1 MPFVSIVRNVGDRVK
16 GSQEDRIRP
25 GHIELC
31 LSGKIPVGRSSP
43 GVGTAKGV
51 YRRLG
56 GRESEALLGK
66 AS

>member
-1 MPFVSIVRNVGDRVK
+1 MPFVSIARNVGDRVK

-25 GHIELC
+25 AHIELC
-31 LSGKIPVGRSSP
+31 LSGNIPVRPLMPWCGN
-43 GVGTAKGV
+43 GKGV